1 MANVVVD
8 GSMDEFLKENVYPT
22 LQDVINLRSVERQ
35 LFAGVERRPIEG
47 KWFRISML
55 TKGNFMLPGRAERD
69 ILPGMST
76 DITNANDTPGDL
88 EGIECKFYRKQL
100 YTTLQITGPAQN
112 AGRGAGGFEEL
123 GKLVLKQTQEALPES
138 VSRQWATGMVCPL
151 AQVVSFSTVTVTVDP
166 ANAPGSEAAAVP
178 WAGNRLLRENMVVDF
193 VAGSAGNAVITGA
206 LRNAAANNERGRK
219 VTGLSNDGTTATVT
233 LDASLAGSAVAD
245 GDLIIPFRTRGAS
258 AISAASTMEALW
270 YNAMGI
276 MDAVQSSSD
285 PHYTVQYYGTL
296 DRTAAANR
304 VLQSKIL
311 NTGATPAALTVNL
324 VNRLLEQIRLDPLSG
339 DEPDCGYTHES
350 VWRKFAEANNLM
362 TFTSS
367 NPVRFNEPGKGFKPT
382 IGVSGININTFGT
395 KGAFTVYT
403 SPFAPMYRFYAIS
416 RKYLSVLE
424 ERPLS
429 TLDTDGQTW
438 RMVGGNT
445 DDYRMVL
452 AWYCSG
458 IINRK
463 PIASGYL
470 VNILGDQNS

>member
-1 MANVVVD
+1 MPNVVVD

-47 KWFRISML
+47 KWFRVHML
-55 TKGNFMLPGRAERD
+55 TRGNFVLSGRAERD

-76 DITNANDTPGDL
+76 DITNANDTTSDL
-88 EGIECKFYRKQL
+88 EGIECRFNRKQL
-100 YTTLQITGPAQN
+100 YTTLQITGPAQK

-151 AQVVSFSTVTVTVDP
+151 AEVTSFAAAVVTVDP
-166 ANAPGSEAAAVP
+166 ANNPATEAAAVP
-178 WAGNRLLRENMVVDF
+178 WAGNRYIREGLVVDF
-193 VAGSAGNAVITGA
+193 VAGAAGAAVITGA
-206 LRNAAANNERGRK
+206 LRNATAQNERGRK
-219 VTGLSNDGTTATVT
+219 VNALSVDGATATVT
-233 LDASLAGSAVAD
+233 LDATLAGSAIAS
-245 GDLIIPFRTRGAS
+245 GDLMIPFRTRAAA
-258 AISAASTMEALW
+258 AITVNSSMEAAW
-270 YNAMGI
+270 QNAMGI
-276 MDAVQSSSD
+276 LDAVQNSAD
-285 PHYTVQYYGTL
+285 PHYSVQFYGTL

-304 VLQSKIL
+304 VLQSRIL
-311 NTGATPAALTVNL
+311 NTGVAPAALTINL

-339 DEPDCGYTHES
+339 DEPDCGYCHES
-350 VWRKFAEANNLM
+350 IWRRFAESNNVM
-362 TFTSS
+362 TFTSN
-367 NPVRFNEPGKGFKPT
+367 NPVRFMEPGKGFKPT

-395 KGAFTVYT
+395 KGNFTVYT

-429 TLDTDGQTW
+429 TLDTDGLSW
-438 RMVGGNT
+438 RMVNNNT
-445 DDYRMVL
+445 DDYRMTL
-452 AWYCSG
+452 AWYCTG

-470 VNILGDQNS
+470 VNILGDQNN